1 MNRITNSSSRL
12 QMFFEI
18 LGMRNFQDN
27 FEKRKQSFNSAFQ
40 LHDCNFNINIFY
52 ELDLGLFLNKNSIE
66 HSQHIEVTNSELHI

>member
-12 QMFFEI
+12 RIFFEI

-40 LHDCNFNINIFY
+40 LHDCNFNINIFC
-52 ELDLGLFLNKNSIE
+52 
-66 HSQHIEVTNSELHI
+66 